1 MNRSQRLVEVMELGR
16 GALELTDLTLL
27 IGGNLLIEV
36 ARHTPELNALLH
48 LQEADTLQQLSA
60 QLAKHQKYAL
70 LAEQLQGVLAH
81 PGVDKVLDQV
91 RYSVVQLMNEV
102 SQAEIWPV
110 AGQLFSELL
119 GRMDVMR
126 AGFMTMPDAIADLI
140 AAPLRI
146 EAGMQVFD
154 PAAHVGQLLIA
165 VGRKLSAQGI
175 DPTAVTLVGNE
186 SSLTAAA
193 LGQLNLLLNQLP
205 DATLLAQ
212 DSLRDEAY
220 PLNQYDVV
228 LSLPPFGGDRVL
240 DIERDPR
247 FYRVRKG
254 GRIKLETAYVQVG
267 LAALKP
273 GGQATF
279 LLPAG
284 VLFGS
289 FWNQMREAVS
299 REGIVKAAV
308 HLPSGLLS
316 FSGLFTA
323 LLVFDLPERSEA
335 KSPTLRLIEA
345 EVFGERTRFQRVVKP
360 EFIDAVVK
368 AIEGHEHEGMNICEV
383 TLAEQAE
390 KDYLWLVSAYQEQ
403 DIQMESLDETLKLIP
418 AAIQQAHHAEQ
429 QVAAAMQN
437 LQAVLDNART
447 AK

>member
-1 MNRSQRLVEVMELGR
+1 
-16 GALELTDLTLL
+16 
-27 IGGNLLIEV
+27 
-36 ARHTPELNALLH
+36 
-48 LQEADTLQQLSA
+48 
-60 QLAKHQKYAL
+60 
-70 LAEQLQGVLAH
+70 
-81 PGVDKVLDQV
+81 
-91 RYSVVQLMNEV
+91 MNEV
-102 SQAEIWPV
+102 PQAEIWSV

-126 AGFMTMPDAIADLI
+126 VGFVTMPDAVADLI

-165 VGRKLSAQGI
+165 VGRKLLAQGI
-175 DPTAVTLVGNE
+175 DPTDVTLVGNE

-205 DATLLAQ
+205 DATLTAQ
-212 DSLRDEAY
+212 DSLRGEAY

-273 GGQATF
+273 GGQAAF

-299 REGIVKAAV
+299 REGIVRAAV

-323 LLVFDLPERSEA
+323 LLVFDLPERGEA
-335 KSPTLRLIEA
+335 KSPTLRLIEGEA
-345 EVFGERTRFQRVVKP
+345 FGERTRFQRVVKP
-360 EFIDAVVK
+360 ESIDALVR
-368 AIEGHEHEGMNICEV
+368 AIDGQAQEGMNVCEV

-390 KDYLWLVSAYQEQ
+390 KDYLWLVTAYQEQ
-403 DIQMESLDETLKLIP
+403 DIQMESLGETLKLIP
-418 AAIQQAHHAEQ
+418 AAIQQAHDAEQ